1 MNKLLLNIESFER
14 MIFFIYIILLLN
26 LPLSLILGNL
36 YDIIFLGGKVKIGI
50 DIDNVISNFND
61 TLLNEYLIHDK
72 TLRNNGIINKNAKYI
87 RNGMFD
93 WNEEEEKSFYKN
105 NIERIVKNL
114 GIIEGA
120 KEYIDKLHNDGHV
133 IYIITGRDNGEYTD
147 PYNMTKNWLD
157 MKHIYYDNLILTD
170 SYDKHV
176 KSKKCIEH
184 HIDVMID
191 DSKRMCK
198 DIKDNGIRALLMD
211 TPYNR
216 DTNEFE
222 RVNSWKEIYNKLSNK
237 KINVILDTD
246 IYNECD
252 DQFALAYLI
261 KSQDMFNIEAITVA
275 PYSHTKR
282 DVKVID
288 GQDLSYN
295 EILKIC
301 NWLNFDTFNKVFKGS
316 MGYIQNGYDENNDA
330 VNKIIEVALKND
342 KTYIL
347 GIGAITN
354 IALAIKKEPKIID
367 RIEIIWLGGNEIEY
381 KDNLEF
387 NFRQDIEAVKTVLK
401 SKVKLTIL
409 PCNNVVSNLR
419 IDIDTL
425 RNNLENKSEL
435 CNYLIRRFYN
445 DGYHGIEE
453 SRVIWDISVVAYMI
467 NKNWFETKKISCPNI
482 KEDTSYEFTEGNHN
496 ITFVTKL
503 DREKIYSDLFRKL
516 R

>member
-1 MNKLLLNIESFER
+1 MR
-14 MIFFIYIILLLN
+14 
-26 LPLSLILGNL
+26 
-36 YDIIFLGGKVKIGI
+36 IGV
-50 DIDNVISNFND
+50 DIDNVLSNFNEI
-61 TLLNEYLIHDK
+61 LLNKYIEHDK
-72 TLRNNGIINKNAKYI
+72 SINGKGIVNQDVYIRDMFNWDKEYEEKFYKENIEYFASLFEPIEECSKYI
-87 RNGMFD
+87 KLLK
-93 WNEEEEKSFYKN
+93 EEGN
-105 NIERIVKNL
+105 T
-114 GIIEGA
+114 
-120 KEYIDKLHNDGHV
+120 
-133 IYIITGRDNGEYTD
+133 IYIISGRDNGEYSNPYKMTTD
-147 PYNMTKNWLD
+147 WL
-157 MKHIYYDNLILTD
+157 KKYDIV
-170 SYDKHV
+170 YDKLFLVDAYNSH
-176 KSKKCIEH
+176 SKTEICLECN
-184 HIDVMID
+184 IDVMID

-246 IYNECD
+246 TYNECD
-252 DQFALAYLI
+252 DQFALSYLI

-288 GQDLSYN
+288 GQELSYN

-301 NWLNFDTFNKVFKGS
+301 NWLNFDTIDKVFKGS
-316 MGYIQNGYDENNDA
+316 MDYIQNGYDENNDA

-381 KDNLEF
+381 KDNLEY
-387 NFRQDIEAVKTVLK
+387 NFKQDIEAVKIVLDSTVK
-401 SKVKLTIL
+401 ITIL
-409 PCNNVVSNLR
+409 PCKNVVSDLR
-419 IDIDTL
+419 IDIAELKSKLDNRKEL
-425 RNNLENKSEL
+425 NK
-435 CNYLIRRFYN
+435 YLIERFYN
-445 DGYHGIEE
+445 DGYHGIQET
-453 SRVIWDISVVAYMI
+453 RVIWDISVIAYMI
-467 NKNWFETKKISCPNI
+467 NKNWFETEKISCPNI
-482 KEDTSYEFTEGNHN
+482 KEDSSYELTDNRHS

-503 DREKIYSDLFRKL
+503 DRDRIYEDLFRKL
-516 R
+516 GV